1 MSRRLAAATTLALAL
16 AIVLAVPGVAGARS
30 EKTVDYASAKVWPT
44 AVRYL
49 RVDAGVKIT
58 EKDADAGYVMF
69 ELVDEGK
76 TYAGSLELVVA
87 DDDGGSRSRIVI
99 HINDRPSYM
108 EAVML
113 DKLEAK
119 LRADHGTPPPR
130 RPPPEKKKPDKK
142 PDPIPAPPDP
152 AKP

>member
-1 MSRRLAAATTLALAL
+1 VSRRLAATLVSLALAL
-16 AIVLAVPGVAGARS
+16 AVPAAAIARS
-30 EKTVDYASAKVWPT
+30 EKTVDYAAAKVWPT

-76 TYAGSLELVVA
+76 TYAGALELVVA
-87 DDDGGSRSRIVI
+87 DDDGGPRCRIAI

-113 DKLEAK
+113 EKLEHK
-119 LRADHGTPPPR
+119 LHADHGTPPPR
-130 RPPPEKKKPDKK
+130 RPPPEKKQPDKK
-142 PDPIPAPPDP
+142 PAAPAPEPAPADP